1 MAKGKKKTKKDKKGK
16 KRAPRGL
23 PTAVKGLLQYLGG
36 QDATLQQSSRP
47 RGATPSDGG
56 ETLSRYLSAKTAI
69 LESQKQQI
77 IGAGVAQQTEER
89 LLAKRKQDDLE
100 KELAMLQVGIKKG
113 DVQKTQTARELE
125 EVKRAVQSQQ
135 QEQLYRDLRERKMRA
150 EGREQLFNI
159 VSQQRPLPSE
169 YSLGSKST
177 PSAYGRAPS
186 YIGSDYAYSE
196 VGLEEGSEF
205 GSLEPDIYAGGGGGG
220 GGGGGSVASELYLE
234 NAPTGRPIIRDRPRR
249 EPRQARSVVSAPKK
263 SASPEQKKTQVSAGE
278 LRSRISEVTGLAR
291 SRYKLPSRT
300 QYASVASAL
309 QNATTSSADL
319 ISALK
324 EAGVNIA
331 EA

>member
-16 KRAPRGL
+16 KKAPRGL
-23 PTAVKGLLQYLGG
+23 PPAVKGLLQYLGG

-69 LESQKQQI
+69 LELQKQQV
-77 IGAGVAQQTEER
+77 IGAGIAQQTEER
-89 LLAKRKQDDLE
+89 LLAKRKQEDLE

-113 DVQKTQTARELE
+113 DIQKTQTARELE

-169 YSLGSKST
+169 AFGSAST
-177 PSAYGRAPS
+177 PSIREPS
-186 YIGSDYAYSE
+186 YMGSDYAYSE

-205 GSLEPDIYAGGGGGG
+205 GSLEPDIYAVGGGGGG
-220 GGGGGSVASELYLE
+220 GGAVASELYME
-234 NAPTGRPIIRDRPRR
+234 NAPTGRPIIRDKPSRQ
-249 EPRQARSVVSAPKK
+249 PRQARSVDISAPKK
-263 SASPEQKKTQVSAGE
+263 RASPEKKMTQVSAGE

-291 SRYKLPSRT
+291 SRYKLPSRK
-300 QYASVASAL
+300 QYAGVASAL

-324 EAGVNIA
+324 EAGVNIS
-331 EA
+331 EV